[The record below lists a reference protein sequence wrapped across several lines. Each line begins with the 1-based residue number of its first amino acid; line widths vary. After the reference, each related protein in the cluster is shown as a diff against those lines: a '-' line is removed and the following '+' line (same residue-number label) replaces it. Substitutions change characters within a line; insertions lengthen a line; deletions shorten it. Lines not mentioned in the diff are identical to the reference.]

1 MPFRIALL
9 FEYTTLNGGERSM
22 LAALDWLRTH
32 DDRFDFVAI
41 APNEGRLAEA
51 LRQREIPI
59 VDWQLSPDGSQRL
72 SKEDA
77 TRKLLEVVT
86 DLRPELIHANSL
98 AMGRLSGYL
107 SAQTG
112 MTTTSHIRDII
123 KVSRAVVDDLNS
135 NRGLVAVST
144 ATREFHLAQGL
155 DSNRVIAIHNGIDL
169 EQFQPRP
176 QAGKLEQEL
185 CPEFCS
191 TSTTGKSSVG
201 QNRPQWIATIGQIGL
216 RKGLDQLA
224 QAAPIIVRQV
234 PHAHFLLIGERNSQ
248 KQESIDL
255 EQAIRSQFESF
266 GLADRLHL
274 LGQRS
279 DVSTILNEIDLLI
292 HPANQEPLGRVLI
305 EASASGVPIVATDV
319 GGTTEIIEPGR
330 TGLLVPRGEP
340 EQLAKAAIRLLTDTQ
355 LSSSFRVEA
364 RKHAERHFPISL
376 AATRLAD
383 FWLDVLQNSS
393 R

>member
-9 FEYTTLNGGERSM
+9 FEYATLNGGERSM

-32 DDRFDFVAI
+32 DDRWEFVAI
-41 APNEGRLAEA
+41 APNAGRLGEA

-59 VDWQLSPDGSQRL
+59 TDWQLSPNGSQRL

-77 TRKLLEVVT
+77 TRKLLEIVT
-86 DLRPELIHANSL
+86 GLRPDLIHANSL
-98 AMGRLSGYL
+98 AMGRLMGGL
-107 SAQTG
+107 SAQSR
-112 MTTTSHIRDII
+112 MTTTSHLRDII
-123 KVSRAVVDDLNS
+123 KVSRAVIDDLNS
-135 NRGLVAVST
+135 NSGLVAVSA

-155 DSNRVIAIHNGIDL
+155 ESNRVVAIHNGIDL
-169 EQFQPRP
+169 EQFRPRP
-176 QAGKLEQEL
+176 RTGTLEREL

-191 TSTTGKSSVG
+191 TSNAGKTSLDE
-201 QNRPQWIATIGQIGL
+201 NRPRWIATIGQIGL

-224 QAAPIIVRQV
+224 RAAPLIVRQV
-234 PHAHFLLIGERNSQ
+234 PQAHFLLIGERNSQ

-255 EQAIRSQFESF
+255 EHSIRTQFDSF
-266 GLADRLHL
+266 GLSDRLHL
-274 LGQRS
+274 LGHRN

-319 GGTTEIIEPGR
+319 GGTAEIIEQGR
-330 TGLLVPRGEP
+330 TGLLVPRGESS
-340 EQLAKAAIRLLTDTQ
+340 QLANSAIRLLTETK
-355 LSSSFRVEA
+355 LASSFRTEA
-364 RKHAERHFPISL
+364 RKRAETHFPISL

-383 FWLDVLQNSS
+383 FWIDVLRNSQ